1 MQGITLIPINSSS
14 ADLEIT
20 EFLALS
26 LSEIFHTQCNIQPE
40 TLALHHYL
48 SNDRQQYHSTKILA
62 ELLPFAKG
70 HHNLILGIVDV
81 DIFTPIFT
89 YVFGEAQLGRQC
101 ALISVFRLRQQF
113 YGLPED
119 KTLFFQR
126 CEKEAVHELGH
137 TLGLIH
143 CPNFE
148 CVMHYG
154 RTIDDIDL
162 KRNIFCPDCAGLK
175 GLKTPW

>member
-1 MQGITLIPINSSS
+1 MQGITLIPINN
-14 ADLEIT
+14 ADPEIT
-20 EFLALS
+20 DFLALS
-26 LSEIFHTQCNIQPE
+26 LSEIFQSVCTIQPE
-40 TLALHHYL
+40 TITINHYF
-48 SNDRQQYHSTKILA
+48 SADRQQYHSTKILA

-70 HHNLILGIVDV
+70 HSNLILGIVDV
-81 DIFTPIFT
+81 DIYIPVLT

-101 ALISVFRLRQQF
+101 ALISVFRLRQQI

-119 KTLFFQR
+119 KNLFLQR

-154 RTIDDIDL
+154 STIDDIDL
-162 KRNIFCPDCAGLK
+162 KRNIFCPDCAARK
-175 GLKTPW
+175 GIRTRW

>member
-1 MQGITLIPINSSS
+1 MQGITLIPINN
-14 ADLEIT
+14 ADPEIT
-20 EFLALS
+20 DFLAFS
-26 LSEIFHTQCNIQPE
+26 LGEIFQAHCTVQPE
-40 TLALHHYL
+40 TLAIKRYF
-48 SNDRQQYHSTKILA
+48 SKDRQQYHSTKILA
-62 ELLPFAKG
+62 DLLPFAKG
-70 HHNLILGIVDV
+70 HRNHILGIVDV
-81 DIFTPIFT
+81 DIYIPVLT
-89 YVFGEAQLGRQC
+89 YIFGEAQLGRQC
-101 ALISVFRLRQQF
+101 ALISVYRLRQQF
-113 YGLPED
+113 YGLAED
-119 KTLFFQR
+119 KLLFFQR

-175 GLKTPW
+175 GLKTSW